1 MYNEYL
7 RAFVIGSSFLV
18 FAPFFFFV
26 SRFNPKKINFDYVP
40 YTFFAPIGLGLMN
53 VFSLI
58 IANMLHLSTRMR
70 YLVIGFLAPTFVTFL
85 ILFLKAY
92 NYTKSEWFNHIWK
105 LYLFYFFI
113 ANVDLYLLNRYV

>member
-1 MYNEYL
+1 MQNEYL

-40 YTFFAPIGLGLMN
+40 YTLLAPIGLGFMN
-53 VFSLI
+53 VFSFILAKI
-58 IANMLHLSTRMR
+58 FHLSKRMR
-70 YLVIGFLAPTFVTFL
+70 FLIIGFLAPTYVTFL

-92 NYTKSEWFNHIWK
+92 NYTSKEWFHHILG

-113 ANVDLYLLNRYV
+113 ANLNLYLLDKYV

>member
-7 RAFVIGSSFLV
+7 RAFVIGSSFLI

-40 YTFFAPIGLGLMN
+40 YTFFAPIGLGFMN

-58 IANMLHLSTRMR
+58 IANRFHLSTRMR
-70 YLVIGFLAPTFVTFL
+70 YLVIGLLAPTFVTFL

-92 NYTKSEWFNHIWK
+92 NYTKVEWFNHIWK

-113 ANVDLYLLNRYV
+113 ANVDLYLLNKYV

>member
-7 RAFVIGSSFLV
+7 RAFVIGSSFLI

-26 SRFNPKKINFDYVP
+26 SRFNPKKINFDYIP

-58 IANMLHLSTRMR
+58 IANAFHFSTRMR
-70 YLVIGFLAPTFVTFL
+70 YLVIGLLAPTFVMFL

-92 NYTKSEWFNHIWK
+92 NYTKAEWFNHIWK

-113 ANVDLYLLNRYV
+113 ANVNMYLLNKYV